1 LKIVVCVK
9 QVPAVSEVRIDLK
22 TNTLIRE
29 GVPSELNPFDEF
41 AVEEALRTREKYGG
55 QVTAVSMGP
64 PQAEEA
70 LGISLALGV
79 NEAILLT
86 DPLLVGSDTLATSF
100 ALSKVIEKV
109 GYDIVF
115 CGQEST
121 DSSTGQVGPG
131 IAEHL
136 GIPQVTFVSKVEK
149 IAKREVTVHQETDKG
164 YKIIESRLPLLLS
177 VTKGI
182 NEPRAPSLSE
192 RRKIVKKMC
201 LADLDCDPTMVGLEG
216 SPTQVVNISYAENT
230 RGSFFSIPTNLPAHE
245 RVKLIM
251 SGGVKEKKDNI
262 ILHGMS
268 EENIQ
273 KVIEFIVNGLSPERL
288 P

>member
-164 YKIIESRLPLLLS
+164 YKIIESSLPLLLS

-262 ILHGMS
+262 IMYQ
-268 EENIQ
+268 I
-273 KVIEFIVNGLSPERL
+273 
-288 P
+288 